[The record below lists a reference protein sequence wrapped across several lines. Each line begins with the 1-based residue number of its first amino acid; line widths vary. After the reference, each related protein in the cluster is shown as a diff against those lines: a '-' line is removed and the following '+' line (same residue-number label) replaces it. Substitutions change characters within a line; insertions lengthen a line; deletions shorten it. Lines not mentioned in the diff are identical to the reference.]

1 MVKTGLAEAVGRGM
15 VNLFGGNALGSLTAV
30 AIGAALILTE
40 LASNTAAA
48 SMLVPVLIAIA

>member
-1 MVKTGLAEAVGRGM
+1 M